1 MIFEYVVFYDVRKF
15 GLHNTVLEKCS
26 FNLLIICN
34 FMIFEFIVFFDV
46 RKLGLYHVRKY
57 YLLKLPLQY
66 KKIWSFAMLEN
77 MVFCYVRKYGL
88 LLC

>member
-15 GLHNTVLEKCS
+15 GLYNTVLEKCS
-26 FNLLIICN
+26 FNLLKICN
-34 FMIFEFIVFFDV
+34 FMIFEFMVFLDV
-46 RKLGLYHVRKY
+46 RKLGLSHVRKY
-57 YLLKLPLQY
+57 YLLKLFFTIQ
-66 KKIWSFAMLEN
+66 EN

>member
-57 YLLKLPLQY
+57 YLLKL
-66 KKIWSFAMLEN
+66 SFAIQEN
-77 MVFCYVRKYGL
+77 MVFCYFRKYCL